1 MDSQILEYFG
11 LDSDDPDIKLA
22 ESQVNHDLSMLNQ
35 LITERENR
43 FPSVDEFSAE
53 SGIDKATLED
63 FEHDPLDFTLEF
75 VRLYALSVGAEIH
88 HHVSTEEERLANDG
102 WKKHLTLRYSR
113 GNVTTFP
120 SDAEHTTYSIDEW
133 KKNGLLMNKPKTGR
147 AAV

>member
-11 LDSDDPDIKLA
+11 LDSNDPDIKLA
-22 ESQVNHDLSMLNQ
+22 ENQVNHDLSMLNQ
-35 LITERENR
+35 LITEREER
-43 FPSVDEFSAE
+43 FPSIDDFSTE
-53 SGIDKATLED
+53 SGIDKETLED

-120 SDAEHTTYSIDEW
+120 SDAENKTYSIDEW
-133 KKNGLLMNKPKTGR
+133 KKFRLPMRKPGTGR
-147 AAV
+147 AVV